1 MRGVYHRAGQRPDPV
16 AYCALRLRRCLSP
29 GIENRNACLLKIA
42 GIARNHRQAMMK
54 RRRGDD
60 EIGLRICMPHLA
72 SVGDQDPP
80 FEHHVFTHGENA
92 LLEHGPYF
100 VDEPVVEFCTA
111 RGIGDAFDTEAD
123 FRKRDSADEEQIKR
137 PGRDETD
144 DLGFRPCTPQLGENI
159 RVE

>member
-1 MRGVYHRAGQRPDPV
+1 MPCPADAGSSPSICRSGAMRGVYHRAGQRPDPV

-29 GIENRNACLLKIA
+29 GIENRNARLLKIA
-42 GIARNHRQAMMK
+42 GIARNYRQAMMK

-60 EIGLRICMPHLA
+60 EIGLRISMPHLA
-72 SVGDQDPP
+72 SVGDP
-80 FEHHVFTHGENA
+80 
-92 LLEHGPYF
+92 
-100 VDEPVVEFCTA
+100 
-111 RGIGDAFDTEAD
+111 FDTEAD
-123 FRKRDSADEEQIKR
+123 FRKRDGADEEQIKR